1 MRVRFSPPAP
11 PFLCPSSYIMRL
23 TSNVTSPDFFRQINI
38 KFLHEKVLAY
48 GLPVE
53 WQVDL
58 HPASIVMTSPRKDR
72 VIKVDSNM
80 VVTIDIISNGDVD
93 STTIKCTNIA
103 AAWTRAEH
111 SLNALLKRAALFKRS
126 A

>member
-1 MRVRFSPPAP
+1 
-11 PFLCPSSYIMRL
+11 MRL

-38 KFLHEKVLAY
+38 KFLHEKILAY
-48 GLPVE
+48 ELPTE

-58 HPASIVMTSPRKDR
+58 YPASIVMTSPRKDR

-80 VVTIDIISNGDVD
+80 VVTIDIISSYGTD
-93 STTIKCTNIA
+93 STTVKCTTIA

-111 SLNALLKRAALFKRS
+111 SLNALLKRAVLFTRI